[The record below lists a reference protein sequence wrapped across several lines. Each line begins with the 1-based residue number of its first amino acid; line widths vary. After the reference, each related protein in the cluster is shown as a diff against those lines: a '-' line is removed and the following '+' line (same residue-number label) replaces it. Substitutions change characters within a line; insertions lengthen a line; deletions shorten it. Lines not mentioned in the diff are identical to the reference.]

1 MSQEVQSSSSSK
13 LILLQQSKRSEKV
26 HSIRQMR
33 PKKKMEKRDTLR
45 PNLITIDGCGAGAAE
60 IIQEDSGGKSWT

>member
-1 MSQEVQSSSSSK
+1 
-13 LILLQQSKRSEKV
+13 
-26 HSIRQMR
+26 MR

-60 IIQEDSGGKSWT
+60 IIQEDIVREELDVESG